1 MSVSFQVTPQQPL
14 QSTDV
19 PENQNAV
26 NILLLH
32 RERGTAVS
40 SKIVPTNSE
49 EEFKEFGYSLG
60 YFSPLIVRRKIPGDF
75 ESFAIE
81 FETPHDQEEFLQKEE
96 SFASE
101 HSHIKFNVYGDSL
114 IEIIMPMTRLESSM
128 GCNVD
133 RNLLRAIREQLYLPG
148 VSDDETLMEDFG
160 AACVSSVMAT
170 LTFYSRENQLGVQ
183 TTRSPTRFWGNRE
196 QIVSYRRDGVY

>member
-1 MSVSFQVTPQQPL
+1 MSVSFQVPQQSV
-14 QSTDV
+14 QSTAV
-19 PENQNAV
+19 LENQNAA

-32 RERGTAVS
+32 RQRGTAVS

-49 EEFKEFGYSLG
+49 EEFKEFGYSIT
-60 YFSPLIVRRKIPGDF
+60 YFTPLILVRRKIPGKF

-101 HSHIKFNVYGDSL
+101 HSHIKFKVYGDTL

-128 GCNVD
+128 GCNID
-133 RNLLRAIREQLYLPG
+133 MHLLCAIREQLYLPG
-148 VSDDETLMEDFG
+148 ISDDETRIWDFG
-160 AACVSSVMAT
+160 AACVSSVMAI
-170 LTFYSRENQLGVQ
+170 LTFYSSGNQLWVQ
-183 TTRSPTRFWGNRE
+183 TTRSPTRFFGNRE

>member
-1 MSVSFQVTPQQPL
+1 VW
-14 QSTDV
+14 
-19 PENQNAV
+19 
-26 NILLLH
+26 
-32 RERGTAVS
+32 

-49 EEFKEFGYSLG
+49 EEFKEFGYSIS
-60 YFSPLIVRRKIPGDF
+60 YFTPLIVRRKISGDF

-81 FETPHDQEEFLQKEE
+81 FENPHDQEEFLQKEE

-114 IEIIMPMTRLESSM
+114 IEIILPMTCLESSM

-133 RNLLRAIREQLYLPG
+133 RKLLDAIREQLYLPG

-160 AACVSSVMAT
+160 AACVSSVMGI
-170 LTFYSRENQLGVQ
+170 LTFYSGENQLGVQ
-183 TTRSPTRFWGNRE
+183 ATRSPTLFWGNRK